1 MGTTFYRAFTI
12 SQGLCL
18 LLLQQSRRQQ
28 WHLSDANVVGRGRGE
43 HLFCVNILQ
52 LHKNCQTLKV
62 KVSKPLEQNGA
73 LNRRGCLVVVGE
85 ISQLLVQKQFSNI
98 LLIAKI
104 IQVMFTNNLCM
115 VFLITSIFHLYSS
128 LSLFYLSSGTNVAIL
143 IDIALVTLNF
153 KLYFHG
159 GHFSTWAVS
168 LSFLTPSTWG
178 SRFWKSFISFGCTL
192 WHSKCG
198 WALTKRIQNMK
209 TSFRH

>member
-115 VFLITSIFHLYSS
+115 VFLITSIFHLYVILFTFIF
-128 LSLFYLSSGTNVAIL
+128 LSFKWYNVAIL

-178 SRFWKSFISFGCTL
+178 SRFWKSFISFGYFDIL
-192 WHSKCG
+192 NVDEH
-198 WALTKRIQNMK
+198 
-209 TSFRH
+209 

>member
-1 MGTTFYRAFTI
+1 MW
-12 SQGLCL
+12 LE
-18 LLLQQSRRQQ
+18 
-28 WHLSDANVVGRGRGE
+28 GE
-43 HLFCVNILQ
+43 EVNIYFVSTFCNYTN
-52 LHKNCQTLKV
+52 NCQTLKV

-115 VFLITSIFHLYSS
+115 VFLITSIFHFTSLYCFIFQVVQRCNINRHCIGDTQFQT
-128 LSLFYLSSGTNVAIL
+128 LFSWRTLFHMGGVSEL
-143 IDIALVTLNF
+143 FDTLNMGEQVL
-153 KLYFHG
+153 KVLYI
-159 GHFSTWAVS
+159 
-168 LSFLTPSTWG
+168 
-178 SRFWKSFISFGCTL
+178 FWVL

>member
-1 MGTTFYRAFTI
+1 MWVQLFI
-12 SQGLCL
+12 ELSQFHKDC
-18 LLLQQSRRQQ
+18 
-28 WHLSDANVVGRGRGE
+28 AYFFFNKVGDSNDIFLMQMWLEGE
-43 HLFCVNILQ
+43 EVNIYFVSTFCNYTN
-52 LHKNCQTLKV
+52 NCQTLKI

-115 VFLITSIFHLYSS
+115 VFLIPDYFDFS
-128 LSLFYLSSGTNVAIL
+128 LILFTFIVLSFKWYNIAIL

-178 SRFWKSFISFGCTL
+178 SRF
-192 WHSKCG
+192 
-198 WALTKRIQNMK
+198 
-209 TSFRH
+209 

>member
-1 MGTTFYRAFTI
+1 MWVQLFI
-12 SQGLCL
+12 ELSQFHKDC
-18 LLLQQSRRQQ
+18 
-28 WHLSDANVVGRGRGE
+28 AYFFFNKVGDSNDIFLMQMWLEGE
-43 HLFCVNILQ
+43 EVNIYFVSTFCNYTN
-52 LHKNCQTLKV
+52 NCQTLKV
-62 KVSKPLEQNGA
+62 NVSKPLEQNGA

-178 SRFWKSFISFGCTL
+178 SRF
-192 WHSKCG
+192 
-198 WALTKRIQNMK
+198 
-209 TSFRH
+209 

>member
-98 LLIAKI
+98 LLIPKI
-104 IQVMFTNNLCM
+104 IQVKFTNNLCM
-115 VFLITSIFHLYSS
+115 VFLITSIFHLYVILFTFIF
-128 LSLFYLSSGTNVAIL
+128 LSFKWYNVAIL

-178 SRFWKSFISFGCTL
+178 SRFWKSFISFGYFDTL
-192 WHSKCG
+192 NVDEH
-198 WALTKRIQNMK
+198 
-209 TSFRH
+209 